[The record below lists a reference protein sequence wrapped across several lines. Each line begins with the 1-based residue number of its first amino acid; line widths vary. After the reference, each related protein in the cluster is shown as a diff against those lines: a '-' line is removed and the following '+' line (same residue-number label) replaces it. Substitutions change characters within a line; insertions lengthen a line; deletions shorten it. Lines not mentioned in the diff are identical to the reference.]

1 MNDYGLNLVF
11 ETKNDDFYLQ
21 WMNIYMWKL
30 KFDVKS
36 QLEKELNKQL
46 EEYYGFRE

>member
-1 MNDYGLNLVF
+1 MIKVNVDVKPLYPS
-11 ETKNDDFYLQ
+11 DDFYLQ
-21 WMNIYMWKL
+21 WMNICMWKL

-46 EEYYGFRE
+46 EEY